1 MKDVVYILDDNPSV
15 RDALKWLVESVGLI
29 AIGFD
34 SVRNFLDTPK
44 DAESGCI
51 ILDLRMPCMSGLE
64 VLELLRRDGVALPC
78 IILSAHGDVDSAV
91 RAMKAGAFDFIQ
103 KPYSDQS
110 LIEVIQRAVNESA
123 GQSEERLLR
132 TDLQERLGRLT
143 HRERDVLVLL
153 MEGRSTKEIARTL
166 ELSPRTVDNH
176 RGQILTKMNARSAVE
191 IVRNLLVAEIDPR
204 DLSRIDREPPATS

>member
-1 MKDVVYILDDNPSV
+1 MKDVIYILDDNPSV
-15 RDALKWLVESVGLI
+15 RDALKWLVESVGLT

-34 SVRNFLDTPK
+34 SVPDFLEAPK
-44 DAESGCI
+44 DAETGCI

-64 VLELLRRDGVALPC
+64 VLELLRRDGVQLPC

-110 LIEVIQRAVNESA
+110 LVEVIQRAVNESA

-132 TDLQERLGRLT
+132 TELLERLGRLT
-143 HRERDVLVLL
+143 QRERDVLVRLI
-153 MEGRSTKEIARTL
+153 EGRSSKEIAQALR
-166 ELSPRTVDNH
+166 LSPRTVDNH
-176 RGQILTKMNARSAVE
+176 RGHILTKMDARSAVE
-191 IVRNLLVAEIDPR
+191 IVRNLLIAEIDPR
-204 DLSRIDREPPATS
+204 EIWKPDREPPTQS